1 MSVHFFDAIVLDILS
16 SMKGERSK
24 SAVFHLLKGK
34 RSSQTIQ
41 DAGLF
46 AVSKYFGFCPSLSRD
61 RLNESVQKL
70 NRESLIADKTGT
82 DTYTVTE
89 SGADELASCFSIN
102 PWPPHFHGAY
112 YHAAAKIMWARMSL
126 LIQVLSNRLHGVRI
140 YLPITKDYQIQNWVK
155 RYLKNRNSEETAA
168 RLHKELEERLQA
180 LNHHEQASV
189 FVHSLTS
196 AQKAGF
202 TVKQLAE
209 KMHRDEWYIY
219 ALFWDV
225 LHYFIQ
231 SAQNGESPALQS
243 LIQDI
248 PLKDTLTQSTRK
260 TLFLVKEG
268 KSIDRIAEIRK
279 LKKATIE
286 DHIVEIAI
294 HDPAFSIESYVS
306 KEEQKIIADY
316 AQTNQTNKIRHIKE
330 GLGGRFSYFKIRL
343 ALSKT
348 VSRHG

>member
-1 MSVHFFDAIVLDILS
+1 MSVYFFDAVVLDILS
-16 SMKGERSK
+16 SMRGERSP

-46 AVSKYFGFCPSLSRD
+46 AVSKYFGFSPSLSRD
-61 RLNESVQKL
+61 QLNSSVQKL
-70 NRESLIADKTGT
+70 KQKSFIAEKTGT
-82 DTYTVTE
+82 DAYAVTE
-89 SGADELASCFSIN
+89 SGQQELARCFSMH
-102 PWPPHFHGAY
+102 PWPKHFHGAY
-112 YHAAAKIMWARMSL
+112 YQAAAKIMWGRMSL
-126 LIQVLSNRLHGVRI
+126 LLQVLSNRRYRERA
-140 YLPITKDYQIQNWVK
+140 YLPITKDYQIQNWV
-155 RYLKNRNSEETAA
+155 RHYLRSRNTEEMAA
-168 RLHKELEERLQA
+168 RFHKELKERLSA
-180 LNHHEQASV
+180 LNDDEQASV

-196 AQKAGF
+196 ARKAGF
-202 TVKQLAE
+202 TFKQLAE

-231 SAQNGESPALQS
+231 SAQNGESPILQT
-243 LIQDI
+243 LIHDMSFQDA
-248 PLKDTLTQSTRK
+248 LTQSTRK
-260 TLFLVKEG
+260 TLLLIKDG
-268 KSIDRIAEIRK
+268 KSIDRIAEIRN
-279 LKKATIE
+279 LKTATIE

-294 HDPAFSIESYVS
+294 REPAFSIERYVS

-316 AQTNQTNKIRHIKE
+316 AKTNQTNKIRHIKE
-330 GLGGRFSYFKIRL
+330 GLGDKYSYFKIRL